1 MKKREKL
8 ILDLARVAANAA
20 DLMGTCECT
29 DTHGAL
35 MDVLFT
41 SLDMIQKVDNIKEVV
56 GDDEMAQ

>member
-8 ILDLARVAANAA
+8 ILYLARVAANAA

-56 GDDEMAQ
+56 GDEVAQ

>member
-1 MKKREKL
+1 MKKSEKL

-29 DTHGAL
+29 DTHSAL

-41 SLDMIQKVDNIKEVV
+41 SLDMIQKVDMIREGV
-56 GDDEMAQ
+56 GDDEVAQ

>member
-1 MKKREKL
+1 M
-8 ILDLARVAANAA
+8 LDLARVAANAA

-41 SLDMIQKVDNIKEVV
+41 SLDMIQKVDMIKEVV
-56 GDDEMAQ
+56 GDDEVAQ

>member
-1 MKKREKL
+1 MKNREKL
-8 ILDLARVAANAA
+8 MLDLARVAANAA

-41 SLDMIQKVDNIKEVV
+41 SLDMIQKVDMIREGV
-56 GDDEMAQ
+56 GDDEVAQ

>member
-1 MKKREKL
+1 MKKTEK
-8 ILDLARVAANAA
+8 IMLDLARVAANAA

-41 SLDMIQKVDNIKEVV
+41 SLNMIQKVDMIGEE
-56 GDDEMAQ
+56 DAE

>member
-8 ILDLARVAANAA
+8 ILYLARVAANAA